1 MSVTSFKR
9 SERVADAIRKEI
21 SDILLKEI
29 SDPRIGPI
37 TITDTR
43 LSDDL
48 RQAKIYFVQM
58 GKDRGSGDVLENLQR
73 ASGFLKK
80 ELGKRL
86 RLRYIPE
93 IRFYYDESFEY
104 GSRIDR
110 ILAGVRKGEAE
121 EDEADH

>member
-1 MSVTSFKR
+1 LTSFKR

-29 SDPRIGPI
+29 GDPRIGCI
-37 TITDTR
+37 TITGVK

-48 RQAKIYFVQM
+48 RQAKVFFVPM
-58 GKDRGSGDVLENLQR
+58 GKDRESGEVQEHLQN
-73 ASGFLKK
+73 ASGFLRK

-86 RLRYIPE
+86 RLRFIPQ
-93 IRFYYDESFEY
+93 IHFFYDGSFEY

-110 ILAGVRKGEAE
+110 LLAEVKKGEDQE
-121 EDEADH
+121 HGKGD

>member
-1 MSVTSFKR
+1 MGFKR
-9 SERVADAIRKEI
+9 AERVADAIRKEI
-21 SDILLKEI
+21 SSILLREI

-37 TITDTR
+37 TVTDAK

-58 GKDRGSGDVLENLQR
+58 GRDKGSRDIEENLQR

-86 RLRYIPE
+86 RLRHIPD
-93 IRFYYDESFEY
+93 IHFYYDESFEY

-110 ILAGVRKGEAE
+110 ILAEVKKEETGEGE
-121 EDEADH
+121 

>member
-1 MSVTSFKR
+1 VTNFKR
-9 SERVADAIRKEI
+9 AERVADAIRKEI

-29 SDPRIGPI
+29 SDPRIGLI
-37 TITDTR
+37 TITDTK

-48 RQAKIYFVQM
+48 RQAKVYFVQM
-58 GKDRGSGDVLENLQR
+58 GKDQGSRDIQENLQR

-86 RLRYIPE
+86 RLRHIPE
-93 IRFYYDESFEY
+93 IHFFYDESFEY

-110 ILAGVRKGEAE
+110 ILAEVKKGETE
-121 EDEADH
+121 EGE

>member
-1 MSVTSFKR
+1 MTSFKR
-9 SERVADAIRKEI
+9 AERVADAIRREI
-21 SDILLKEI
+21 SDILLREI

-48 RQAKIYFVQM
+48 RQAKVYFVQM
-58 GKDRGSGDVLENLQR
+58 GRDRGSGDIQENLQR

-86 RLRYIPE
+86 RLRHIPE
-93 IRFYYDESFEY
+93 IRFFYDASFEY

-110 ILAGVRKGEAE
+110 ILADVGKEEAQEGE
-121 EDEADH
+121 

>member
-1 MSVTSFKR
+1 VSVTSFKR

>member
-1 MSVTSFKR
+1 MSFKR
-9 SERVADAIRKEI
+9 AERVADAIRKEI

-29 SDPRIGPI
+29 SDPRIGLI
-37 TITDTR
+37 TVTDAK

-58 GKDRGSGDVLENLQR
+58 GRDKGSGDIQENLQR

-86 RLRYIPE
+86 RLRHIPD
-93 IRFYYDESFEY
+93 IHFYYDESFEY

-110 ILAGVRKGEAE
+110 ILAEVKKGEAGE
-121 EDEADH
+121 GE